1 MASLTVGSNNF
12 PNRVYENSPEL
23 IDWLSSEMIRYKI
36 VPEIEAF
43 DLSHIFQASQLFKYN
58 KLKGKPYIQF
68 VMGVK
73 NAMPVDRQVFEFYI
87 ETVKD

>member
-1 MASLTVGSNNF
+1 
-12 PNRVYENSPEL
+12 
-23 IDWLSSEMIRYKI
+23 MIRYKI

-68 VMGVK
+68 VMGLKMLCLLIVK
-73 NAMPVDRQVFEFYI
+73 FLSLYRNCKKIDAI
-87 ETVKD
+87 S